1 MYLGDGDDTT
11 VLDDNFQ
18 DSATIDS
25 HGYMDAVISFPRCS
39 IIYNR
44 NLE

>member
-18 DSATIDS
+18 DSATI
-25 HGYMDAVISFPRCS
+25 GYMDAVISFPRCS